1 MYWLFMIC
9 AAVGGTV
16 FVLQFVLAIIGAGA
30 DDLDFAHD
38 VPHDMPH
45 DCRMMCRTISRGHG
59 WRRGACGRAWP
70 RSRLDLAVRR
80 DFVSHGRSGFDVFRT
95 CRAGVAV
102 RRR

>member
-16 FVLQFVLAIIGAGA
+16 FILQFVLAIIGAGA

-38 VPHDMPH
+38 VPHDIPH
-45 DCRMMCRTISRGHG
+45 DVPHDFTGDVAGEAGH
-59 WRRGACGRAWP
+59 ATRAWP

-80 DFVSHGRSGFDVFRT
+80 DFVSHGHSGFDVFRT
-95 CRAGVAV
+95 CRVGIAV
-102 RRR
+102 RRQ